1 MISAR
6 RKEAAALGVQ
16 GIEKRRQGIRAQ
28 DGVIVQ
34 KEGMRTARLAQQKI
48 PLSGKPPARQMAM
61 PDESVT
67 VRFEH
72 PGDCL
77 RLGQGATRAAGR
89 L

>member
-1 MISAR
+1 
-6 RKEAAALGVQ
+6 
-16 GIEKRRQGIRAQ
+16 
-28 DGVIVQ
+28 
-34 KEGMRTARLAQQKI
+34 MRTARLAEQKI

-72 PGDCL
+72 PSDCL
-77 RLGQGATRAAGR
+77 RLGWGAPCLTLFGNHDPEGSSWASGQVATRAAGR